1 MSLLPRRHVA
11 VPLCLALLAAGLLTG
26 PLGAPAAAA
35 TAERVAGA
43 ERYETAAK
51 LALRAPRASGR
62 VWLATGADYPDALSA
77 AAVGEPVVLVRPGD
91 VPAASASALRTIDPA
106 EVVAVGGPRVIGDAT
121 LASAGRHASARTA
134 RVAGPDRFATAVAV
148 SQRVHRAGSG
158 VVWLATGLGFADAL
172 SAGPLAAA
180 EDAPLLLVW
189 PDRLTPEVRAELA
202 RLAPEEIVVV
212 GGRGVVHDTTA
223 AEAAQAAG
231 GASVTRL
238 SGGDRFSTAAAVAD
252 RAKARHGFG
261 ANAYLATG
269 HNFPDAIAAGPAAGA
284 AKAPLLLAT
293 RTSVEEPT
301 RQALLR
307 LANQRVTVIGGESV
321 LSRTVLHRA
330 ARPHLVGACD
340 LYDATD
346 PSPIQGHPEG
356 LRGTLNAWSGPWVV
370 DNFRQSWGI
379 AVPYRWRVDKVEAFE
394 HRGVLFYV
402 DTENGYDH
410 WFSVTIFCGNPFLVG
425 GGVALSPKDP
435 QGIAARGP
443 HSGLGEPEFER
454 FGGPAIYT
462 AAWFGD
468 TESQRYDYVAVNDDV
483 ILIHYRGT
491 NRFARDL
498 PGSIGALADRVSA
511 SVGPAAAVQC
521 PPNASQCLRR

>member
-1 MSLLPRRHVA
+1 MATLPRRAAGIPTV
-11 VPLCLALLAAGLLTG
+11 LALLATAVVW
-26 PLGAPAAAA
+26 PLSGPAAAA
-35 TAERVAGA
+35 TAERIAGA
-43 ERYETAAK
+43 ERYQTAAQ
-51 LALRAPRASGR
+51 LALRAPRGSGR
-62 VWLATGADYPDALSA
+62 VWLATGEDYPDALSA

-91 VPAASASALRTIDPA
+91 VPAPSASALRTINPD
-106 EVVAVGGPRVIGDAT
+106 EVIAVGGAGAVSDAT
-121 LASAGRHASARTA
+121 LTSAGSHGSARTA

-148 SQRVHRAGSG
+148 SRRAHGSGSG

-172 SAGPLAAA
+172 SAGPVAAA

-212 GGRGVVHDTTA
+212 GGRGVVHDATA
-223 AEAAQAAG
+223 QEAAQAAG
-231 GASVTRL
+231 GAQVTRL
-238 SGGDRFSTAAAVAD
+238 GGGDRFSTAAAVAD
-252 RAKARHGFG
+252 RAKAEHGFG

-269 HNFPDAIAAGPAAGA
+269 HNFPDAIAAGPAASA

-307 LANQRVTVIGGESV
+307 LGNQRLTVIGGESA

-356 LRGTLNAWSGPWVV
+356 LRGNLDAWSGPWVV
-370 DNFRQSWGI
+370 DDFRQSWGI
-379 AVPYRWRVDKVEAFE
+379 AVPYRWRVDKVETFE

-410 WFSVTIFCGNPFLVG
+410 WFSTTIFCGNPFLVG
-425 GGVALSPKDP
+425 GGVALSPEDP
-435 QGIAARGP
+435 QGIASRGP
-443 HSGLGEPEFER
+443 HTGLGKPDFER

-462 AAWFGD
+462 AAWYGD

-498 PGSIGALADRVSA
+498 PGSIGTLADRVSG